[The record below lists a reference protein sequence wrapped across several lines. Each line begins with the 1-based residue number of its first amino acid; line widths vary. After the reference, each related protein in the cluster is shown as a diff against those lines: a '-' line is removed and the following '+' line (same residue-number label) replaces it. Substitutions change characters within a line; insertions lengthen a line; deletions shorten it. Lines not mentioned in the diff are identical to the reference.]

1 MIQRKRYMDKITKL
15 VDTPVAKVL
24 TGMRRSGKSVLLEL
38 TRKLLLS
45 RGIPESRILLL
56 NLESMENT
64 ELKNHL
70 VLYQKITAWI
80 SHSKERHYLLLD
92 EIQEVEGWEKAINA
106 FMVDFNIDL
115 YLTGSNAHL
124 LSSELATYI
133 SGRYIEIPVR
143 PLVFSEHMTFRRE
156 LVNHSQLNK
165 QEEFARYLRFG
176 GLPGIHWMNE
186 DTEVVNQYL
195 KGVYSTVLLKDV
207 LARNTVR
214 DTALME
220 KIILYLMDNVGNLF
234 SAGNVAS
241 FLKNQGRSVGV
252 ETIYNYMSMLEN
264 AFFLV
269 KAPRFDIKGHKWL
282 ETNEKCY
289 LADLGLRHA
298 IIGYRDMDI
307 GGLLENVV
315 HQELLVRGYS
325 VGIGKAGVKEIDFIA
340 TKGDETSYFQ
350 VCYLLAGAE
359 TIEREFSVLKA
370 IPDNH
375 PKTVLSMDRLLA
387 PQRDGIKWKNLIDFL
402 LEPITY

>member
-1 MIQRKRYMDKITKL
+1 M
-15 VDTPVAKVL
+15 
-24 TGMRRSGKSVLLEL
+24 
-38 TRKLLLS
+38 
-45 RGIPESRILLL
+45 
-56 NLESMENT
+56 
-64 ELKNHL
+64 
-70 VLYQKITAWI
+70 
-80 SHSKERHYLLLD
+80 ERHYLLLD

-106 FMVDFNIDL
+106 FMVDFNMDL

-143 PLVFSEHMTFRRE
+143 PLVFSEHMAFRRE
-156 LVNHSQLNK
+156 LAKQAHLDE

-176 GLPGIHWMNE
+176 GLPGIHWMNG
-186 DTEVVNQYL
+186 DAEVVNQYL

-207 LARNTVR
+207 FARNSVR

-234 SAGNVAS
+234 SALNVAS

-252 ETIYNYMSMLEN
+252 ETIYNYMRMLEN

-269 KAPRFDIKGHKWL
+269 KAPRFDIKGRKWL

-315 HQELLVRGYS
+315 HQELLVRGYT
-325 VGIGKAGVKEIDFIA
+325 VGIGKTGTKEIDFIA
-340 TKGDETSYFQ
+340 TKGDETSYYQ

-370 IPDNH
+370 IPDNY

-387 PQRDGIKWKNLIDFL
+387 PQRDGIRWKNLTDFL
-402 LEPITY
+402 LEPHE